1 MAVARALGEGRL
13 SPWHNLI
20 PDTSVFFA
28 ALMHCT
34 YARDGKAVSL
44 FEICSPQPVNF
55 IISIIFII
63 IITGLSVR
71 SVRSARR

>member
-1 MAVARALGEGRL
+1 MGGGGGGDQMAVARALGEERL

-20 PDTSVFFA
+20 PDTSVFA

-44 FEICSPQPVNF
+44 LKYVP
-55 IISIIFII
+55 
-63 IITGLSVR
+63 LSL
-71 SVRSARR
+71 